1 MISVIVPA
9 LNEAPHIEGS
19 LRSLCNQSIK
29 RDSYEIIV
37 VDGRSS
43 DCTVSIAERYS
54 DNVIIQ
60 SNPGIGGAR
69 RDGAMLAAGDLLAF
83 TDADTIVPPNWLEI
97 IERNLGKYDASTGP
111 ILFPYHNLKTDILR
125 SWRKFYSVLT
135 ILNFYYIIGGNMAVR
150 AETYRQIGGHSN
162 ISLLDDYDLS
172 LKLFQ
177 SGYTTTYDIE
187 QEVYTSPRRMEKLFT
202 YAVIVAY
209 GHYHHRITKDYDKLL
224 DYPNVDEMSVT
235 SLLNNNKVGRN
246 LLTAIEATESSIHQ
260 KVKRLV

>member
-19 LRSLCNQSIK
+19 LRSLGNQSIK

-37 VDGRSS
+37 VDGGSS
-43 DCTVSIAERYS
+43 DSTISIAETYS

-60 SNPGIGGAR
+60 SSPGIGGAR
-69 RDGAMLAAGDLLAF
+69 RDGATLAAGDFLAF

-97 IERNLGKYDASTGP
+97 IERNLKKYDASTGP
-111 ILFPYHNLKTDILR
+111 ILFPYHNLKTDLLR
-125 SWRKFYSVLT
+125 SWRKLYSVLT
-135 ILNFYYIIGGNMAVR
+135 ILNFYYMIGGNMAVR
-150 AETYRQIGGHSN
+150 SDTYRQIGGHSN

-177 SGYTTTYDIE
+177 NKYRTKYDME
-187 QEVYTSPRRMEKLFT
+187 QVVYTSPRRMDKLFT

-209 GHYHHRITKDYDKLL
+209 GHYHHRITKNYDKLL
-224 DYPNVDEMSVT
+224 DYPNVDEMSFA

-246 LLTAIEATESSIHQ
+246 LLTAIEATESSIQQ
-260 KVKRLV
+260 KVKRFV